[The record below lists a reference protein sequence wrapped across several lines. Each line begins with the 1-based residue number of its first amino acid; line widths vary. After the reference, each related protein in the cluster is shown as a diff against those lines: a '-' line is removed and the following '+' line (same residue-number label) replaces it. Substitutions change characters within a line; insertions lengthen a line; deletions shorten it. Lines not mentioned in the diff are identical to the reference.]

1 MASLSIGKG
10 WGVGRHGGTQ
20 QQKATQTG
28 MTASNPDW
36 NDSQLRAGPLSF
48 PHSFFLSEKLK
59 KQEEKDRGKPA
70 EVLSSH
76 TPEQGPGTC

>member
-1 MASLSIGKG
+1 MGCREA
-10 WGVGRHGGTQ
+10 WRD
-20 QQKATQTG
+20 
-28 MTASNPDW
+28 TAAEGNLDW
-36 NDSQLRAGPLSF
+36 NDSQLRTGPLSF

-76 TPEQGPGTC
+76 TPEQGPGTCWVSKQDLSPRGGT